1 MMALAMV
8 DRLMIQSSLVA
19 MSEPLRGGQEELYS
33 ISEIASRRIIYQACG
48 HLAKNNHIR
57 SRIGEVKGRRMNN
70 FRRIPLPILRSR
82 DHGVVVKTILSLFL
96 TFTLLMHSAEV
107 APNIVVILSDDQ
119 GWTDY
124 GFMGHPEIK
133 TPHLDQLAAQS
144 LVFERGYV
152 ASPLCRPSLAS
163 LLTGRLPYDHR
174 ITGNDVDGNR
184 NREAL
189 DKPLREKFHQF
200 PSFIRSLTQH
210 GYLTHQ
216 SGKWWEG
223 SYQDG
228 GFTHGMTRGERH
240 GDAGLVIGR
249 ETMKPVTDFIDMAKA
264 EKKPFCV
271 WYAPFLPH
279 TPHNPPQ
286 RLLTKYTRPGRPAD
300 VAKYYAMCE
309 WFDETCGTLLSHL
322 DRQGLR
328 ENTIVLYIC
337 DNGWAATST
346 NAADPHQK
354 NWKGYALRTKS
365 SPYEMGI
372 RTPIMISWPGRVTP
386 ARSSDLAHA
395 IDFFP
400 TIAAATGIT
409 APKELPGINLLDETS
424 RRQRDTVFGVTHS
437 VHNMTPDHPDGTLQY
452 LWCVSG
458 EWKLL
463 LRYHG
468 SDTTEYKNIH
478 LWDQKPVRLY
488 HLKNDPHE
496 KEELSDKHPEIVER
510 LRKKIEAWHPVK
522 P

>member
-1 MMALAMV
+1 
-8 DRLMIQSSLVA
+8 
-19 MSEPLRGGQEELYS
+19 
-33 ISEIASRRIIYQACG
+33 
-48 HLAKNNHIR
+48 
-57 SRIGEVKGRRMNN
+57 
-70 FRRIPLPILRSR
+70 
-82 DHGVVVKTILSLFL
+82 VKTILALFL
-96 TFTLLMHSAEV
+96 SLSLLIHSAEV
-107 APNIVVILSDDQ
+107 PPNVVVILSDDQ

-133 TPHLDQLAAQS
+133 TPHLDRLAAQS
-144 LVFERGYV
+144 LTFERGYV
-152 ASPLCRPSLAS
+152 AAPLCRPSLAS

-174 ITGNDVDGNR
+174 ITGNDVDGNN

-189 DKPLREKFHQF
+189 DKPLRDSFHKL
-200 PSFIRSLTQH
+200 PSFIRLLTQK

-223 SYQDG
+223 SFQDG

-249 ETMKPVTDFIDMAKA
+249 ETMQPVTEFIDMAKQQ
-264 EKKPFCV
+264 KKPFCL

-279 TPHNPPQ
+279 TPHNPPP
-286 RLLTKYTRPGRPAD
+286 RLLKKYTRPDRPAD

-337 DNGWAATST
+337 DNGWAAAST

-354 NWKGYALRTKS
+354 LWKGYALRTKS

-372 RTPIMISWPGRVTP
+372 RTPIMVSWPARITP
-386 ARSSDLAHA
+386 ARSPDLAHA

-400 TIAAATGIT
+400 TIAAATGI
-409 APKELPGINLLDETS
+409 ALPKELTGINLLDEAA

-437 VHNMTPDHPDGTLQY
+437 VHNMTPDDPDGTLQY

-478 LWDQKPVRLY
+478 LWDKQPTRLY

-496 KEELSDKHPEIVER
+496 TKELSARHPEIVER

-522 P
+522 R

>member
-1 MMALAMV
+1 M
-8 DRLMIQSSLVA
+8 
-19 MSEPLRGGQEELYS
+19 
-33 ISEIASRRIIYQACG
+33 
-48 HLAKNNHIR
+48 
-57 SRIGEVKGRRMNN
+57 
-70 FRRIPLPILRSR
+70 
-82 DHGVVVKTILSLFL
+82 VKTILSLFL

-189 DKPLREKFHQF
+189 DKPLRDSFHKL
-200 PSFIRSLTQH
+200 PSFIRLLTQK

-264 EKKPFCV
+264 QKKPFCV

-286 RLLTKYTRPGRPAD
+286 RLLTKYTRPGRTAD

-372 RTPIMISWPGRVTP
+372 RSPIMISWPGRVTP
-386 ARSSDLAHA
+386 ARSADLAHA